1 MQDGNLSRINKD
13 AGCNKVVQ
21 VGFFQ
26 QLVVKNHKN
35 WKKFQ
40 KLINM
45 LEIIRPSMLDF
56 FKKLIICVARL
67 LNTLRVCC
75 QTVRMYNLPYPQPI
89 GFK

>member
-1 MQDGNLSRINKD
+1 MNVQEVIKMQDGNLSRINKD

-40 KLINM
+40 KLIN
-45 LEIIRPSMLDF
+45 LQEGIRLCRLDF
-56 FKKLIICVARL
+56 FK
-67 LNTLRVCC
+67 N
-75 QTVRMYNLPYPQPI
+75 Q
-89 GFK
+89 